1 MLNFLG
7 YLVYFYL
14 RVTDARDYL
23 PAHVDIQTT
32 DDPNL
37 ISKVAAYCIFVALL
51 IGLAFMKIL
60 SCLKVYESYGH
71 LVQLVMTSLKDL
83 QTFTWFL
90 LGFIF
95 LFSLF
100 YQILGVD
107 VDTGDYSDLSHQTV
121 YLF

>member
-1 MLNFLG
+1 VLNFLG

-14 RVTDARDYL
+14 RVTDTRDYL
-23 PAHVDIQTT
+23 PSHVKIQTT
-32 DDPNL
+32 DGPDL
-37 ISKVAAYCIFVALL
+37 VSKVAAYSIFVAIL
-51 IGLAFMKIL
+51 IGLAFVKIL
-60 SCLKVYESYGH
+60 SCLQVYESYGH
-71 LVQLVMTSLKDL
+71 LVELVKTSLKDL

-100 YQILGVD
+100 YQILGVE
-107 VDTGDYSDLSHQTV
+107 VDTEDYSDLSHQSI